1 MMSICC
7 SLSKLLPRAPEMPEE
22 GGQGQFLADQWT
34 LFQPRGQIMPTT
46 FLLAPL
52 DFQTFRHLYEDN
64 IICEIISL
72 LVVVTLA
79 LR

>member
-1 MMSICC
+1 MC
-7 SLSKLLPRAPEMPEE
+7 SRDDGNA
-22 GGQGQFLADQWT
+22 GQGGRDGFTLTFRILTDQ
-34 LFQPRGQIMPTT
+34 LSLPQPRGADY
-46 FLLAPL
+46 APHIS
-52 DFQTFRHLYEDN
+52 TRPFRFSDLPYLYEDN

>member
-1 MMSICC
+1 MGGRGDGFVLALHILANQL
-7 SLSKLLPRAPEMPEE
+7 SLP
-22 GGQGQFLADQWT
+22 
-34 LFQPRGQIMPTT
+34 QPRGQIMPTT